1 MPLHRRV
8 FFIAG
13 FDPKSP
19 RYYHRLYRALARH
32 RPAADDAAGPSA
44 VEVGPRRR
52 LDDWVD
58 EWDVRWPAGAE
69 GSALH
74 TRYTVLRWDDI
85 VRAHWARSARS
96 VWRDHWNFYVD
107 GALQGNFGRV
117 WRASRLNWVF
127 IVFPLV
133 LLLAWAGLWAGLMA
147 ALFGLWPSRSPL
159 VAGAAAIVTLAATAW
174 GWQRLSHRL
183 GTDWLMRLYGFSHA
197 QAEGRIA
204 GLEARVDAMAARIA
218 SAPDE
223 SPEAAEVLVVG
234 HSTGATLA
242 ASALSRA
249 LARRPALGRTGP
261 QLALLSLGHCTPLVS
276 YFRTAHRFRAELD
289 ALTNHPQ
296 LTWVDYTAPADWA
309 ACGRMSPW
317 LQPGRALLHRLS
329 PRFHQI
335 LQPAH
340 YRALRR
346 NRLAMHMQYL
356 RPADRIGRYDLLAM
370 TAGPATLRE
379 RHPRADVVAA
389 A

>member
-32 RPAADDAAGPSA
+32 QPAAEDAGVPTA
-44 VEVGPRRR
+44 VAVGPRRQVS
-52 LDDWVD
+52 DWVD
-58 EWDVRWPAGAE
+58 EWDVRWTAGAD
-69 GSALH
+69 GPTLH

-127 IVFPLV
+127 IVFPLA
-133 LLLAWAGLWAGLMA
+133 LLLTWAGLWSALMA
-147 ALFGLWPSRSPL
+147 AVLGLWPPHSPL
-159 VAGAAAIVTLAATAW
+159 AAGAAGVVALAAAAW
-174 GWQRLSHRL
+174 SWQRLSHRL
-183 GTDWLMRLYGFSHA
+183 GTDWLVRLYGFSHA

-204 GLEARVDAMAARIA
+204 GLEERVDAMAAWIA
-218 SAPDE
+218 AAQAE
-223 SPEAAEVLVVG
+223 SPEAREVLVVG

-249 LARRPALGRTGP
+249 LHDRPALGQSGP
-261 QLALLSLGHCTPLVS
+261 ELALLSLGHCTPLVS
-276 YFRTAHRFRAELD
+276 YFRTAQRFRAELD
-289 ALTNHPQ
+289 ALTAHPQ

-309 ACGRMSPW
+309 ACGRMTPW
-317 LQPGRALLHRLS
+317 LRPGHARLQQRS
-329 PRFHQI
+329 PRFHRL
-335 LQPAH
+335 LQPAR
-340 YRALRR
+340 YRALKR

-356 RPADRIGRYDLLAM
+356 RPVDRTGGYDLLAM

-379 RHPRADVVAA
+379 RHPPAAGKAA

>member
-32 RPAADDAAGPSA
+32 PSA
-44 VEVGPRRR
+44 VKDAGGPAAVAVGPRRPVS
-52 LDDWVD
+52 DWVD
-58 EWDVRWPAGAE
+58 EWDVRWTAGSD
-69 GSALH
+69 GPMLH

-133 LLLAWAGLWAGLMA
+133 LLLAWVGLWS
-147 ALFGLWPSRSPL
+147 ALTATLLGLWPPRSPL
-159 VAGAAAIVTLAATAW
+159 VAGAAGVVTLAAAAW

-183 GTDWLMRLYGFSHA
+183 GTDWLVRLYGFSHA
-197 QAEGRIA
+197 QAEGRIP
-204 GLEARVDAMAARIA
+204 GLEERVDAMAAWIA
-218 SAPDE
+218 AAQAE
-223 SPEAAEVLVVG
+223 SPEAREVLVVG

-249 LARRPALGRTGP
+249 LQAQPALGQSGP
-261 QLALLSLGHCTPLVS
+261 ELALLSLGHCTPLVS

-289 ALTNHPQ
+289 ALTAHPQ

-309 ACGRMSPW
+309 ACGRMTPW
-317 LQPGRALLHRLS
+317 LRPGRARLHQLS
-329 PRFHQI
+329 PRFHQL
-335 LQPAH
+335 LQPARYH
-340 YRALRR
+340 ALKR

-356 RPADRIGRYDLLAM
+356 RPADRPGRYDLLAM

-379 RHPRADVVAA
+379 RHLPATGQAA